1 MPRSSPSTFALAALV
16 SSLAACASF
25 AAPDTVGRIP
35 FRAPFDVTRAGSVV
49 DRDVFVDS
57 VQLYDLELEFV
68 EDRPGS
74 GSRQALAE
82 FLGSGRTLRVIAD
95 AAGTGHP
102 QVLQT
107 QTPEE
112 ADFLRSGGMLVGEEA
127 MNRDGGSE
135 RRVKFMRDGVVVKT
149 RVFPVPAW
157 RLAYAPGGAG
167 TTIPLRV
174 IVRDDTGP
182 AARVDAVIETQGAIG
197 NLRAITH
204 LPLRRGTIHVHL
216 ETMTA
221 QAIPPGWHS
230 QLLITCN
237 PKIRPAEDGSA
248 P

>member
-1 MPRSSPSTFALAALV
+1 MPRSWLSAIALA
-16 SSLAACASF
+16 SGLAACGSF
-25 AAPDTVGRIP
+25 AAPDTAGRIP
-35 FRAPFDVTRAGSVV
+35 FRAPFDVARAGSVV

-57 VQLYDLELEFV
+57 DQLYDLDLEFV

-74 GSRQALAE
+74 GSRQALAD
-82 FLGSGRTLRVIAD
+82 FLGSGRTLRVTAD
-95 AAGTGHP
+95 PAGTAHP
-102 QVLQT
+102 QVLET

-112 ADFLRSGGMLVGEEA
+112 ADFLRSGGMLVGEET
-127 MNRDGGSE
+127 MNGAGGSE
-135 RRVKFMRDGVVVKT
+135 RSVKFMRDGVVVKT
-149 RVFPVPAW
+149 RVFRVPAW

-182 AARVDAVIETQGAIG
+182 AARVDATLETQGSIG
-197 NLRAITH
+197 TVRAITH

-216 ETMTA
+216 ETTTA

-230 QLLITCN
+230 QLLINFN